1 LNPPLAAIFGC
12 AGTVLAAEERDL
24 FRSAQPLGFILFARN
39 CENPDQVRALTADLR
54 QSVGREDA
62 PVLIDE
68 EGGRVQRLK
77 PPQWR
82 DIPAPAAFGELYDS
96 GAMLAREATRLNAR
110 IMAAELND
118 LGIDVDCTPVLDL
131 RLPGASEVVGNRALD
146 GKPEIVADLGR
157 AVCDGLLDGG
167 VLPVIKHMPGHG
179 RAAVDSHLELPVVD
193 LDRTELTL
201 SDFAPFRALADMPVG
216 ITAHVV
222 YTAVDAAKP
231 GTTSTVVINDIIR
244 GWIGFQGFLMSDD
257 LSMEALSGTISERA
271 AAAVEAGC
279 DVALHCNGK
288 LDEMQ
293 SIADRLP
300 PMTESSLDR
309 WEKARAARRLPD
321 SDFDLE
327 EALGRLNLLMGGTT

>member
-1 LNPPLAAIFGC
+1 MNPPLAAIFGC
-12 AGTVLAAEERDL
+12 AGTTLTAAERDF
-24 FRSAQPLGFILFARN
+24 FRSAQPHGFILFARN
-39 CENPDQVRALTADLR
+39 CEDPDQVRTLTADLR
-54 QSVGREDA
+54 HSVGREAA

-77 PPQWR
+77 APQWR
-82 DIPAPAAFGELYDS
+82 DIPAPAAFGELYDR
-96 GAMLAREATRLNAR
+96 GAMLAREAARLNAR
-110 IMAAELND
+110 IMAAELSD
-118 LGIDVDCTPVLDL
+118 LGIDVDCAPVLDL
-131 RLPGASEVVGNRALD
+131 RFPGASDVVGNRALD
-146 GKPEIVADLGR
+146 GNPEIVADLGR

-167 VLPVIKHMPGHG
+167 VLPVIKHLPGHG

-193 LDRTELTL
+193 LNRTELTL
-201 SDFAPFRALADMPVG
+201 SDFAPFRSLADMPVG

-231 GTTSTVVINDIIR
+231 GTTSAVVINDIIR

-300 PMTESSLDR
+300 PMTAAGLER
-309 WEKARAARRLPD
+309 WEKAQAARRRPD
-321 SDFDLE
+321 GDFDLE
-327 EALGRLNLLMGGTT
+327 EALGRLNFLMGGTT